1 MSVLGNLGDVFAYF
15 EEIAAIPHGSGNTK
29 AISDYCVKF
38 AKRYGLEYY
47 QDEYNNVII
56 IKPASSGYENSP
68 AVIIQGHLDMV
79 CEKAADADIDMNKEG
94 LRLAVDGDFIYAK
107 GTTLGGDDG
116 IAIAYALTLLAA
128 KDLQHPRIEAVFTV
142 DEETGM
148 TGASVIDLSALK
160 GRRLLNIDSEVE
172 GILTVSCAGGAT
184 AICTVPV
191 NRITETKNIYKI
203 TLTGLSGGHS
213 GIEINKGHKNA
224 NVLMARFLYALSKK
238 LDFNIVNLSG
248 GQKDNVIPS
257 SCTAEISADSDG
269 ILFDTVEKY
278 RAVFEKEVCAEDAG
292 FSFFAENIGHIQAN
306 VLDKYSTD
314 KTIAFLNNLP
324 NGVTAMSQYIEGLV
338 QTSLNIGVLE
348 LEANNVK
355 VRFSVRSSVGTEKYA
370 MIEKLES
377 LTDFMGGAVSVVG
390 EYPAWEYKKNSELRN
405 LMTEVY
411 VEQYGQKPKIEAIHA
426 GLECGI
432 FCGKLEG
439 LDAVSFGPDL
449 LNIHTPSEKMSIS
462 SVKRVWNYIVE
473 ILKRSK

>member
-29 AISDYCVKF
+29 AISDYCVEF

-79 CEKAADADIDMNKEG
+79 CEKAADTDIDMNKDG

-160 GRRLLNIDSEVE
+160 GRKLLNIDSEVE

-191 NRITETKNIYKI
+191 NRIAETKNIYKI

-224 NVLMARFLYALSKK
+224 NVLMVRFLYALSKK

-257 SCTAEISADSDG
+257 SCTAEIAADSDG
-269 ILFDTVEKY
+269 ILFDTVEEY
-278 RAVFEKEVCAEDAG
+278 RAVFEKEVCEEDAD

-306 VLDKYSTD
+306 VLDKYSTN

-348 LEANNVK
+348 LEENNVT

-370 MIEKLES
+370 LIEKLES

-411 VEQYGQKPKIEAIHA
+411 LEQYGQKPKIEAIHA

-462 SVKRVWNYIVE
+462 SVKRVWNYIIE